1 MDFLTRIKS
10 QIVAVP
16 LSQSAKDMLP
26 EEQLPQIQESL
37 KGIQN
42 QLASSLDKLEKAIK
56 KDIDDTKFRLIK
68 KYIRTNLAKWLYLSS
83 FKQGK

>member
-1 MDFLTRIKS
+1 MDFLARIKS

-16 LSQSAKDMLP
+16 LSQSAKDILP
-26 EEQLPQIQESL
+26 KEQLPQIQESL

-68 KYIRTNLAKWLYLSS
+68 KNIRTNLAKWLYLSS